1 MTSILALVAVLAF
14 AASSWLLG
22 TGVGGQKGDR
32 LWWVMS
38 VIALTVLSFATLA
51 IYVRELQ
58 FMPPFSWLVNGSN
71 RRLCFAIVLPFL
83 IGVLSTRATGQ
94 NLRSGLRIFNMLAL
108 TKAGLIP
115 AIAPMGASA
124 EVAALRNVVDS
135 DGVCRQQTWFT
146 NGAAAAATAL
156 RRVGVRATESE
167 LAITLGA
174 SKYAGTR
181 DDVLAYELANRYD
194 SADLTISHR
203 FLQGIDKLRI
213 WPVSI
218 AVLKLGPFLDRYV
231 VVLEVNDDSV
241 VVADPL
247 VGKQTVPRDEFEAT
261 WRRIAIVFNTVR
273 RG

>member
-1 MTSILALVAVLAF
+1 MTSILALFAVLAF
-14 AASSWLLG
+14 ATSSWLLG
-22 TGVGGQKGDR
+22 TEIGGQKGDR
-32 LWWVMS
+32 LWWVVS

-58 FMPPFSWLVNGSN
+58 FVAPFSWLVNGSN
-71 RRLCFAIVLPFL
+71 RRHCFAIVLPFL

-94 NLRSGLRIFNMLAL
+94 NLQSGLRIFNMLAL

-115 AIAPMGASA
+115 AIAPVGASA
-124 EVAALRNVVDS
+124 EVTSLHNVFDN

-156 RRVGVRATESE
+156 RRVGIRATEAE
-167 LAITLGA
+167 LAVTLGA
-174 SKYAGTR
+174 SKYVGTR
-181 DDVLAYELANRYD
+181 DDVLANELANRYD
-194 SADLTISHR
+194 SADLTIRHR
-203 FLQGIDKLRI
+203 FLQGTDNLRI

-231 VVLEVNDDSV
+231 VVLEIKDDSV

-247 VGKQTVPRDEFEAT
+247 VGKQTIPRKEFEVS
-261 WRRIAIVFNTVR
+261 WRRTAIVFNTLHR
-273 RG
+273 K